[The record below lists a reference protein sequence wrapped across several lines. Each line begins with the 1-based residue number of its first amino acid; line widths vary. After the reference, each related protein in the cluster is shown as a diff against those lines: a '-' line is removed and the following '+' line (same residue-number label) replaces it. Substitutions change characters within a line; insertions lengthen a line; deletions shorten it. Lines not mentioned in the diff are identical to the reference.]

1 MSEEYVTKAISLP
14 RSVAERV
21 ARAAEQERRN
31 FSNMVAVLCEDS
43 LAALEESTAPA
54 DAAMVTER

>member
-21 ARAAEQERRN
+21 AKAAVQERRS

-43 LAALEESTAPA
+43 LATLEESTASAPI
-54 DAAMVTER
+54 AMVTER

>member
-21 ARAAEQERRN
+21 AKAAEQERRN
-31 FSNMVAVLCEDS
+31 FSNMVAVLCENQ
-43 LAALEESTAPA
+43 LAMLEQVAAPTESAISA
-54 DAAMVTER
+54 ER